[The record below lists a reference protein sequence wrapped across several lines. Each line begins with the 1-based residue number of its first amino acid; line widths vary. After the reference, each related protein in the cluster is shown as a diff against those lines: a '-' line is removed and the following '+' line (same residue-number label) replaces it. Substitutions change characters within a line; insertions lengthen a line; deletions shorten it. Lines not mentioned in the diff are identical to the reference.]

1 MKKTIASG
9 YLPGAG
15 FSKPYIYSSPKQS
28 WLAIRDQKSGKVLIF
43 NSKNQLFKNA
53 TILSDTDPVILLNEG
68 EKKPS
73 LLTTLDGKLIFTL
86 LEK

>member
-28 WLAIRDQKSGKVLIF
+28 WLAVRDLKSGKVLIL
-43 NSKNQLFKNA
+43 NSKNQLLKDA
-53 TILSDTDPVILLNEG
+53 TILSDTDPVIFLNEG
-68 EKKPS
+68 ENKPV
-73 LLTTLDGKLIFTL
+73 LLTVLGGKLIFTL